1 MDDGDHQ
8 IGSARVSDTYFAPA
22 VRAPADTLAKQ
33 VALVIDH
40 PVIRTVLE
48 SFCGQVLVL
57 NQHRQILAASPE
69 FRDALADFGIHDVVG
84 MRPGEAMGCEHS
96 QEGPGGCGTSVACR
110 HCGAVL
116 AILTAQCCL
125 GPTNEECWITMR
137 RKDKLASVEFRAK
150 ATPLRIEDTDIVVL
164 ALHDISDQKRRRVLE
179 STFLHD
185 ARNLLS
191 GILSWSDVLRQE
203 NPENPGE
210 AAVSIGTLARQLRD
224 LFSQHALL
232 FQAEK
237 GELVAKKEPINLQGL
252 ARVLGERF
260 SGHPSGEG
268 KTLVVRFPEG
278 APPLQSDQ
286 NILSRI
292 LSNMVVNALEASKP
306 GATVEVRYET
316 RSGMSTFTVHNPGV
330 IPDDVAP
337 RIFQRSFST
346 KTEPGHGLGT
356 YSMRLLA
363 EQYLGGK
370 VTFESS
376 VESGTSFFLTLKDG

>member
-1 MDDGDHQ
+1 
-8 IGSARVSDTYFAPA
+8 
-22 VRAPADTLAKQ
+22 
-33 VALVIDH
+33 
-40 PVIRTVLE
+40 
-48 SFCGQVLVL
+48 
-57 NQHRQILAASPE
+57 
-69 FRDALADFGIHDVVG
+69 
-84 MRPGEAMGCEHS
+84 
-96 QEGPGGCGTSVACR
+96 
-110 HCGAVL
+110 
-116 AILTAQCCL
+116 
-125 GPTNEECWITMR
+125 MR
-137 RKDKLASVEFRAK
+137 RKDKLASVEFRAR

-203 NPENPGE
+203 NPDE
-210 AAVSIGTLARQLRD
+210 AAVSIGALARQLRD

-237 GELVAKKEPINLQGL
+237 GELVAKKEPINLQDL

-292 LSNMVVNALEASKP
+292 LSNMVVNALEATKP

-316 RSGMSTFTVHNPGV
+316 RSGTSTFTVHNPGV
-330 IPDDVAP
+330 IPDDVGAANLPAIVFHQDRTRPRTGHLQHAP
-337 RIFQRSFST
+337 SGRADPGRKGDVRKFDRIRHQLLSHP
-346 KTEPGHGLGT
+346 PGWVMGDLD
-356 YSMRLLA
+356 SSIR
-363 EQYLGGK
+363 QYLPPPP
-370 VTFESS
+370 S
-376 VESGTSFFLTLKDG
+376 LAM